1 MDDKTT
7 NYDPNS
13 PRSEGTSD
21 QDTAFH
27 ENSGRDSQWIGP
39 YHLLEKIGEGGM
51 GTVWMAEQ
59 NEPVRRRVAIKL
71 IKPGIADKQIIA
83 RFEAE
88 RQALAMM
95 DHQNIARVLDAGT
108 TNDGNPFFVMEL
120 VNGVPISEYCNRNKL
135 NIAERL
141 ELFIPVCKAI
151 QHAHHKGIIHRDI
164 KPSNILVGMNDGVPT
179 PKVIDF
185 GLAKAIQHTTRLT
198 DKTMFTAIGRVVG
211 TVQYMSPEQADS
223 GTDIDARTDI
233 YSLGA
238 VLYELLAGSTP
249 IDKRTIGDAAILKVL
264 ELVREKEPPRPS
276 TRLVESADSLAS
288 ISNQRKIQPAKLQ
301 QILRGELDWIV
312 MKSLEKDRNRRYETA
327 NGFAVDIQRYLDDE
341 PVQARPASFT
351 YRSGKFI
358 RKNRGLVA
366 ALATISALLIG
377 GLTAT
382 SWFAWKAEIARDNA
396 VAQKDRADTESER
409 AREAEALANKNARLA
424 DQRAEE
430 ARENAD
436 RADTESERAREAEA
450 LANKNARLA
459 DQRAEEARENAVRA
473 ETARK
478 ESDKNAKRSV
488 DVLKIVTDAF
498 RSTDPNKGAHSKM
511 SAKHV
516 LLNAQLALKDSELDD
531 EGQTLLRSTLTN
543 SLIGLGEFRIALET
557 AREDVEARTRLHG
570 PDDPVTDRARSR
582 LAIALAGVGK
592 SNEGIE
598 ILESLIA
605 KVEKLKATGD
615 ASPEQISDFHGWRN
629 NLGAEYLR
637 VGKVEKAIRILEE
650 EFEQSE
656 IFLGSGHIDTIKL
669 QNSLANAYRAVGK
682 RELAVKLT
690 EQCLAKVT
698 ESLGR
703 DHPTTLTIKNNLA
716 NFLQDDARFGV
727 ALKML
732 VETFEARKLKL
743 GKEHPDTIR
752 TMNSLG
758 GCLSSMGRIGEALA
772 IHEEEY
778 EISKRVFGEDHP
790 DTLMALNALAVAYD
804 DSGRHTEAIKIFGK
818 TMVGFEKVYGPLH
831 PESLRAIG
839 NLAAALMG
847 VGETEAAL
855 PLMEKALAGRIKT
868 LGRNAPETLITQS
881 NLSSLFQQIG
891 QTEKAIELRKDTL
904 RRMKKTFGPDHP
916 NTLHVMTSLANSL
929 LNDRR
934 STDDDRKQAVEL
946 LEISLEKY
954 RALFGLAHPSTARGL
969 SRLRSALASI
979 GDVTRYNEI
988 LDEELEFFGERLP
1001 VESPEWHGLLAV
1013 SGAELVE
1020 LQEFERAKKV
1030 LRECL
1035 QLRKKAAPDSWLTFD
1050 TQSTLG
1056 EAIMGLKEFEK
1067 AEGPLRS
1074 GFEGLNQRVDSI
1086 PESFRVE
1093 LLSQAVERLIKLAV
1107 LTKDSESEVKWKKE
1121 LAKIKNVAN

>member
-7 NYDPNS
+7 NFDSNS
-13 PRSEGTSD
+13 PRSEGTSN
-21 QDTAFH
+21 QDTTFH
-27 ENSGRDSQWIGP
+27 QSSEGDSQWIGP

-120 VNGVPISEYCNRNKL
+120 VNGVPISKYCNRHKL
-135 NIAERL
+135 NIAQRL

-185 GLAKAIQHTTRLT
+185 GLAKAMQHTTRLT
-198 DKTMFTAIGRVVG
+198 DKTMFTEFGRVVG
-211 TVQYMSPEQADS
+211 TIQYMSPEQADS

-233 YSLGA
+233 YSLGV

-288 ISNQRKIQPAKLQ
+288 ISDQRKIQPAKLQ

-377 GLTAT
+377 GLAAT

-409 AREAEALANKNARLA
+409 AREAEALAIKNARIA

-430 ARENAD
+430 ARKNAD
-436 RADTESERAREAEA
+436 
-450 LANKNARLA
+450 
-459 DQRAEEARENAVRA
+459 RA

-478 ESDKNAKRSV
+478 ESEKNAKRSV
-488 DVLKIVTDAF
+488 DVLEIVTDAF

-531 EGQTLLRSTLTN
+531 EGQTLLRSTLTS
-543 SLIGLGEFRIALET
+543 SLIGLGEFRAALET

-570 PDDPVTDRARSR
+570 AEDPITDRARSR
-582 LAIALAGVGK
+582 MASALIGVGK

-615 ASPEQISDFHGWRN
+615 ASPEQISDFLTWRS

-656 IFLGSGHIDTIKL
+656 ISLGPGHIDTVIL

-690 EQCLAKVT
+690 EQCLENVT

-716 NFLQDDARFGV
+716 NFLQDDARFEV

-732 VETFEARKLKL
+732 IETFEARKLKL

-758 GCLSSMGRIGEALA
+758 GCLSRMGRIGEALA

-790 DTLMALNALAVAYD
+790 DTLMALNALAITYD
-804 DSGRHTEAIKIFGK
+804 DSGRDNEAIKIFRK

-839 NLAAALMG
+839 NLAAALVG

-868 LGRNAPETLITQS
+868 HGRNAPETLITQS
-881 NLSSLFQQIG
+881 NLSSLFQRIG

-904 RRMKKTFGPDHP
+904 RRMKKALGPDHP

-934 STDDDRKQAVEL
+934 STDDDQKQAVEL
-946 LEISLEKY
+946 LETSLEKY
-954 RALFGLAHPSTARGL
+954 RALFGLAHPSTSRGL
-969 SRLRSALASI
+969 SRLRSALAST
-979 GDVTRYNEI
+979 GDVARYNEI

-1001 VESPEWHGLLAV
+1001 VESPKWHGLLAV

-1020 LQEFERAKKV
+1020 LQEFQRAKKV

-1035 QLRKKAAPDSWLTFD
+1035 QLRKKAAPDSWRTFD

-1074 GFEGLNQRVDSI
+1074 GFEGLNQQVDSI

-1093 LLSQAVERLIKLAV
+1093 ILSQAVERLIKLAV
-1107 LTKDSESEVKWKKE
+1107 LTKDSESEVKWKNE

>member
-51 GTVWMAEQ
+51 GTVWKAEQ

-233 YSLGA
+233 YSLGV

-430 ARENAD
+430 ARENA
-436 RADTESERAREAEA
+436 
-450 LANKNARLA
+450 
-459 DQRAEEARENAVRA
+459 VRA

-615 ASPEQISDFHGWRN
+615 ASPEQISDFLTWRS

-656 IFLGSGHIDTIKL
+656 ISLGPGHIDTVIL

-690 EQCLAKVT
+690 EQCLENVT
-698 ESLGR
+698 KSLGR

-716 NFLQDDARFGV
+716 NFLQDDARFEV

-732 VETFEARKLKL
+732 
-743 GKEHPDTIR
+743 I
-752 TMNSLG
+752 
-758 GCLSSMGRIGEALA
+758 
-772 IHEEEY
+772 
-778 EISKRVFGEDHP
+778 
-790 DTLMALNALAVAYD
+790 
-804 DSGRHTEAIKIFGK
+804 
-818 TMVGFEKVYGPLH
+818 
-831 PESLRAIG
+831 
-839 NLAAALMG
+839 
-847 VGETEAAL
+847 
-855 PLMEKALAGRIKT
+855 
-868 LGRNAPETLITQS
+868 
-881 NLSSLFQQIG
+881 
-891 QTEKAIELRKDTL
+891 
-904 RRMKKTFGPDHP
+904 
-916 NTLHVMTSLANSL
+916 
-929 LNDRR
+929 
-934 STDDDRKQAVEL
+934 
-946 LEISLEKY
+946 
-954 RALFGLAHPSTARGL
+954 
-969 SRLRSALASI
+969 
-979 GDVTRYNEI
+979 
-988 LDEELEFFGERLP
+988 
-1001 VESPEWHGLLAV
+1001 AV
-1013 SGAELVE
+1013 SYTHLTLPTILLV
-1020 LQEFERAKKV
+1020 
-1030 LRECL
+1030 
-1035 QLRKKAAPDSWLTFD
+1035 
-1050 TQSTLG
+1050 
-1056 EAIMGLKEFEK
+1056 
-1067 AEGPLRS
+1067 
-1074 GFEGLNQRVDSI
+1074 
-1086 PESFRVE
+1086 
-1093 LLSQAVERLIKLAV
+1093 
-1107 LTKDSESEVKWKKE
+1107 
-1121 LAKIKNVAN
+1121 